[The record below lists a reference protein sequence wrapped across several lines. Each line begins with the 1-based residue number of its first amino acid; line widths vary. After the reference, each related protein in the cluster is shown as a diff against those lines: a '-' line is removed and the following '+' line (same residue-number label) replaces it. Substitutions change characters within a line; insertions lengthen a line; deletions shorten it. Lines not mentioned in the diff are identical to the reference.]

1 MLSRTKYVE
10 SYWENVASFESLV
23 CKSQVGQY
31 KPVNDIV
38 IHVQESH
45 HSDRI
50 LPVFS
55 PVQDTYFVKK
65 VPIFLQKWAQM
76 RNWAHW
82 LTNLIH
88 LSTNGWQYWTV
99 GFPAS
104 FWFISCLI
112 LFDILFSKKTYLFKI
127 QAVITCPITVAYIP
141 NFSLQKEDAVIVDCN
156 GGRWPVHSDLL
167 RLRFPLFRHIE
178 EIRSVVMS
186 DASPGEVELLLG
198 LTSPHLTVQILNY

>member
-1 MLSRTKYVE
+1 MNEPDKAVLEIIFRAISDFNQPSMLNRAKYVE

-65 VPIFLQKWAQM
+65 VPIFLQK
-76 RNWAHW
+76 
-82 LTNLIH
+82 
-88 LSTNGWQYWTV
+88 
-99 GFPAS
+99 
-104 FWFISCLI
+104 
-112 LFDILFSKKTYLFKI
+112 
-127 QAVITCPITVAYIP
+127 
-141 NFSLQKEDAVIVDCN
+141 
-156 GGRWPVHSDLL
+156 
-167 RLRFPLFRHIE
+167 
-178 EIRSVVMS
+178 
-186 DASPGEVELLLG
+186 
-198 LTSPHLTVQILNY
+198 